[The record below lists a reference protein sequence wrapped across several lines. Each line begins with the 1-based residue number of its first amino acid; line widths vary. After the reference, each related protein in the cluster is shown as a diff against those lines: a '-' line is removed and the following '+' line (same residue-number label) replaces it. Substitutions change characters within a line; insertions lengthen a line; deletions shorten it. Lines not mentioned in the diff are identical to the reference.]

1 MSEVAPVSF
10 RFNFHK
16 IPGQGEDSDPILRV
30 GPDLGLLA
38 VFDGMGGAGGTVYET
53 PDGRRTGAYLGS
65 RVARDAVERR
75 MLELIG
81 PSWILDGEAT
91 AAELRRTLQTALAE
105 RFAELKA
112 PASGLRSK
120 LVRQLPTTMALLAL
134 QRTAAGGSTY
144 ACHAFWAGDSRAY
157 VLTADG
163 VRQVTTDDLRTSGD
177 ALHNLSSDSPM
188 SNTVSADTDFAVR
201 HRQFELEAPFVA
213 LTATDGCF
221 HYVRSPMHFEDLLL
235 STLRDARDAAAWGA
249 ALQERIVAVAGD
261 DAAMALLGVGT
272 DLEGL
277 RELLAPRTALLQ
289 ERYIAPLDELDAE
302 VERAEKAL
310 DDLRARRVARV
321 AELWHDYKPGY
332 ERVLDTPET
341 PPAASPAAAPEAAPA
356 AEAPAAGASS
366 TEAAEAGSDAR

>member
-1 MSEVAPVSF
+1 VSEVAPVSF

-53 PDGRRTGAYLGS
+53 PDGRRTGAFLGA

-91 AAELRRTLQTALAE
+91 ASELRRTLQAALAE

-120 LVRQLPTTMALLAL
+120 LVRALPTTMALLAL

-157 VLTADG
+157 ILTPDG
-163 VRQVTTDDLRTSGD
+163 IHQVTTDDLRTGGD

-188 SNTVSADTDFAVR
+188 SNTVSADTDFAVN
-201 HRQFELEAPFVA
+201 HLQFELEAPFVA

-249 ALQERIVAVAGD
+249 ALEERIVAVAGD
-261 DAAMALLGVGT
+261 DAAMSLLGVGA
-272 DLEGL
+272 DLEGF
-277 RELLAPRTALLQ
+277 RELFAARTAQLQ
-289 ERYIAPLDELDAE
+289 ERYITPLDELDAE
-302 VERAEKAL
+302 VERAEQAL
-310 DDLRARRVARV
+310 EDLRARRIARV
-321 AELWHDYKPGY
+321 AELWHDYKPSY
-332 ERVLDTPET
+332 ERWQDVPAPTAPAD
-341 PPAASPAAAPEAAPA
+341 AASPAEAAAAPAEAAPA
-356 AEAPAAGASS
+356 AA
-366 TEAAEAGSDAR
+366 TAEAGSDAP